1 MRYRYSFSDFN
12 FYYLLFSRSHGRA
25 ISIDHFK
32 TVFFK
37 ETCIHWVG
45 NVLLAHLS
53 RTAKDFLKWQN
64 EDWLWFAINLSH
76 TITIY
81 ESLEDSTIHSVIQ
94 AQVSFDAYKWLTVL
108 TFNKKNISSV
118 AQNGSTH
125 WYHLHDKW
133 QSGMVGFC
141 PLCISLLAQ
150 YKRSHCESGWILQIF
165 HQ

>member
-1 MRYRYSFSDFN
+1 MSDWNFN
-12 FYYLLFSRSHGRA
+12 YLLFSRSHGRA
-25 ISIDHFK
+25 ISTDHLK
-32 TVFFK
+32 NVFFK

-45 NVLLAHLS
+45 NVLLACQSL
-53 RTAKDFLKWQN
+53 TAKDFLKWQN
-64 EDWLWFAINLSH
+64 KDWLWFAINLSH
-76 TITIY
+76 TFTVY
-81 ESLEDSTIHSVIQ
+81 ESLEDSMIYSDIHKPKSHLMLTNGIQ
-94 AQVSFDAYKWLTVL
+94 VL
-108 TFNKKNISSV
+108 TFNKKSISSV

-150 YKRSHCESGWILQIF
+150 YKRSHCEFGWTLQIF